1 MSDKEEALGARA
13 TAPVKEKALVQRHI
27 RVGVDGGICSSE
39 LQALGFALHRR
50 VGGSAW
56 LNRSGQQIFLTS
68 KSSSFCWYKSPI
80 SPAGHP
86 TSRQWQQEDSDEED
100 RRPHDNIFT
109 FMIGFVTVF
118 LSIVFLFCR
127 LCCHDCLLYNFFL
140 FAAALFRDT
149 FEGLFWG
156 FLVVKL
162 AFFIQ

>member
-1 MSDKEEALGARA
+1 MQRQQHQSRRKLWCRGISGWEWMGESADLSCKL
-13 TAPVKEKALVQRHI
+13 LVF
-27 RVGVDGGICSSE
+27 V
-39 LQALGFALHRR
+39 LHRR
-50 VGGSAW
+50 VGGSTW
-56 LNRSGQQIFLTS
+56 YNRSGQQIFLTS

-86 TSRQWQQEDSDEED
+86 TSRQGQQGDSDEED

-118 LSIVFLFCR
+118 LSIVFLFCS

-149 FEGLFWG
+149 LEGLFWV